1 MNIAQFISHFPYPD
15 QFTDPRLIR
24 DYVCSGGEIAAY
36 KVAVNLAQRGHTVHV
51 FTSSVDGKE
60 TVEARD
66 GLTIH
71 RYGSWFEVGNTR
83 VAPRLLWGPLRE
95 KSVDIVHVQ
104 HTTPP
109 GGAAGFLYAKI
120 HRKPL
125 VVTHHGFERF
135 ENYGTLARRFF
146 VFLTA
151 NFFVDVLFA
160 QADALIAVSPFFLSR
175 SRFLKKYGN
184 KTASIPNGIDLEEYR
199 TTLTRSAAR
208 EKIGLAGDRPVILY
222 VGSLI
227 PRKGVDTLIAAMR
240 KVVDIFP
247 DAELILVGQG
257 LSQKSLVQ
265 QADALGLGAHVRFQ
279 GFVGDLEQKILYY
292 RAADALVVPSVNDME
307 MFPLVLLEG
316 SAMGCAMA
324 VSDLETFRCIIR
336 DGYNGISTKAGDPE
350 SLAKGILA
358 ILENFEWKERLSKN
372 AREYVEKFSW
382 KVVAQETEALYRRCL
397 SESTTS

>member
-1 MNIAQFISHFPYPD
+1 MNIAQFVSHFPYPD

-36 KVAVNLAQRGHTVHV
+36 KIAVNLAQLGHMVHV
-51 FTSSVDGKE
+51 FTSSVDGKDA
-60 TVEARD
+60 VESRD

-83 VAPRLLWGPLRE
+83 ISPGLLWGPLRE
-95 KSVDIVHVQ
+95 KGVDIVHVQ

-109 GGAAGFLYAKI
+109 GGAAGLLYAKI
-120 HRKPL
+120 RRKPL

-135 ENYGTLARRFF
+135 ENYGTLARRLF

-151 NFFVDVLFA
+151 NFFVDFLFA
-160 QADALIAVSPFFLSR
+160 QSDALIAVSPYFISR
-175 SRFLKKYGN
+175 SKFLKKYKL
-184 KTASIPNGIDLEEYR
+184 KTVSIPNGIDLEEYR
-199 TTLTRSAAR
+199 TTLTPSAAR
-208 EKIGLAGDRPVILY
+208 EKIGLADDRPVILY
-222 VGSLI
+222 IGSLI
-227 PRKGVDTLIAAMR
+227 PRKGVDTLITAMR
-240 KVVDIFP
+240 KVVDVFP
-247 DAELILVGQG
+247 NAGLILVGQG
-257 LSQKSLVQ
+257 LSQESLVR
-265 QADALGLGAHVRFQ
+265 QAEALGLGARVHFR
-279 GFVGDLEQKILYY
+279 GFVGDIGQKILYY

-324 VSDLETFRCIIR
+324 VSDLETFQCIIR
-336 DGYNGISTKAGDPE
+336 DGYNGISTKAGDPD

-358 ILENFEWKERLSKN
+358 ILENSEGKENLSRN

-382 KVVAQETEALYRRCL
+382 KAVARETETLYRRCL
-397 SESTTS
+397 AAAEKP

>member
-1 MNIAQFISHFPYPD
+1 
-15 QFTDPRLIR
+15 
-24 DYVCSGGEIAAY
+24 
-36 KVAVNLAQRGHTVHV
+36 
-51 FTSSVDGKE
+51 
-60 TVEARD
+60 
-66 GLTIH
+66 
-71 RYGSWFEVGNTR
+71 
-83 VAPRLLWGPLRE
+83 
-95 KSVDIVHVQ
+95 
-104 HTTPP
+104 
-109 GGAAGFLYAKI
+109 
-120 HRKPL
+120 
-125 VVTHHGFERF
+125 
-135 ENYGTLARRFF
+135 
-146 VFLTA
+146 
-151 NFFVDVLFA
+151 
-160 QADALIAVSPFFLSR
+160 
-175 SRFLKKYGN
+175 
-184 KTASIPNGIDLEEYR
+184 
-199 TTLTRSAAR
+199 
-208 EKIGLAGDRPVILY
+208 
-222 VGSLI
+222 
-227 PRKGVDTLIAAMR
+227 VDTLIAAMR